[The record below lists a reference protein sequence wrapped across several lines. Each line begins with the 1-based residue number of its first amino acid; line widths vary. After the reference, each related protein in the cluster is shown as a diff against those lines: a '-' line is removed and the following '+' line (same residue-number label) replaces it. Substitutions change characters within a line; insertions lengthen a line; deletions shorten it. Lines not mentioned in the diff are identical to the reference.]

1 MYYYSPESL
10 HLFAGHPHGP
20 MEPETDDDDPTLEMI
35 DDAMRFLAS
44 AKVAAA
50 KGDSGRARKSIDEAR
65 MTLQEL
71 LGGE

>member
-1 MYYYSPESL
+1 MHYSPEFL
-10 HLFAGHPHGP
+10 HLFAGHPHDP
-20 MEPETDDDDPTLEMI
+20 MEPETDDEDPTIEMI

>member
-1 MYYYSPESL
+1 MYYSPESL

-20 MEPETDDDDPTLEMI
+20 MEPETDDEDPTIEMI

-50 KGDSGRARKSIDEAR
+50 KGDSGRARQAIDEAR